1 MVAVVVAVVSA
12 QAPQS
17 KRVASWRALEVAPVE
32 LNRTTPTRTHDT
44 MHTTVQNLMARA
56 SSAAPHLSL
65 MSGHLSQPEKTTAGH
80 QNTQ

>member
-1 MVAVVVAVVSA
+1 MVAVVVLVVCTRGRNQSA
-12 QAPQS
+12 WRGKHLWSRAFPPQL
-17 KRVASWRALEVAPVE
+17 K
-32 LNRTTPTRTHDT
+32 PTRTHDT